1 MKYQRKDRQIVS
13 HELQLGYS
21 LLEIMF
27 AYELRNVDLK
37 IALNWLILKWNLPVN
52 RYLTGNT
59 GVVADTGSNQT

>member
-1 MKYQRKDRQIVS
+1 MKHQRKDRQIVS

-37 IALNWLILKWNLPVN
+37 IALN
-52 RYLTGNT
+52 
-59 GVVADTGSNQT
+59 